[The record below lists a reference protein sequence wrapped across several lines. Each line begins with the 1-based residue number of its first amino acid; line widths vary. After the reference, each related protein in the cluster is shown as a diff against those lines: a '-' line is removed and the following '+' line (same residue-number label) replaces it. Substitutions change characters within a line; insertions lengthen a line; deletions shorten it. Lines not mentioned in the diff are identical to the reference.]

1 VIGRG
6 FPLLRIFGIEVGI
19 HWSWLIIFAL
29 VTWSLAVGFFP
40 GRIEDLAVAEGWVL
54 GAVASV
60 LLFVSVLVHELAHA
74 FMARRQG
81 LEAKSITLFLFGGVA
96 NLGGDAKKPSA
107 EFLIAVVG
115 PLTSLAIAAIAGAAA
130 LSLGLE
136 TRAGLVA
143 GYLGAVN
150 ALLAVFNLIPGFPLD
165 GGRLLR
171 AIVWRL
177 TGNIQRATR
186 VAGFVGQLFAWGLMF
201 WGFLRLLAGDLV
213 FGVWTVAIGWFLNSA
228 ASMSVQQVIVD
239 QRLSGLRVRDVLR
252 ADRTAVGP
260 GHSVAE
266 LIELVMLPGNR
277 RAVPVV
283 DGRLV
288 GIVTLGDVRSVSPDK
303 RAETPVAEIMSG
315 ATGDGPGLVTVRPD
329 DTLLGALEALG
340 SGDFEQVPV
349 VDRGELLGLLTRA
362 DIVRAIQVRELV
374 ETEGEDQGSASI
386 LRS

>member
-6 FPLLRIFGIEVGI
+6 VPLFRIFGIEVGI
-19 HWSWLIIFAL
+19 HFSWLIIFGL

-40 GRIEDLAVAEGWVL
+40 GQIEDLPVAEAWIL
-54 GAVASV
+54 GAIASL
-60 LLFVSVLVHELAHA
+60 LLFASVLVHELAHA
-74 FMARRQG
+74 FMARREG

-96 NLGGDAKKPSA
+96 NLGGDAKKPST
-107 EFLIAVVG
+107 EFLVAVVG
-115 PLTSLAIAAIAGAAA
+115 PLTSFAIAGVSGAAA
-130 LSLGLE
+130 LALGLD

-143 GYLGAVN
+143 AYLGAVN

-171 AIVWRL
+171 ALVWQF
-177 TGNIQRATR
+177 TGSLRRATQ
-186 VAGFVGQLFAWGLMF
+186 VAGFVGQVFAWGLMF
-201 WGFLRLLAGDLV
+201 WGFLRLLQGDLI
-213 FGVWTVAIGWFLNSA
+213 FGIWTVAIGWFLNSA

-239 QRLSGLRVRDVLR
+239 QRLSGIRVRDVLR
-252 ADRTAVGP
+252 ADRSSVSP

-266 LIELVMLPGNR
+266 LIDLVMLPGNR

-288 GIVTLGDVRSVSPDK
+288 GIVTLGDVRAVPPE
-303 RAETPVAEIMSG
+303 RRGTTRVAEVMSG
-315 ATGDGPGLVTVRPD
+315 MSREGPGLVTVRPD
-329 DTLLGALEALG
+329 DTLLSALEALG

-374 ETEGEDQGSASI
+374 EAEEESKDRRSI
-386 LRS
+386 LRP